1 MLFNSRGG
9 RRLMAHEAK
18 LNQVIEENEINPC
31 NVLVANNIP
40 NNGAWELD
48 EGKFYFETI
57 NGETVTQSQYNTWK
71 AAKTVEQWKK
81 INDPE

>member
-1 MLFNSRGG
+1 MLFNSNRG

-18 LNQVIEENEINPC
+18 LKQVIAETEINPC
-31 NVLVANNIP
+31 NVLYANGVP

-48 EGKFYFETI
+48 EGKFYFETL
-57 NGETVTQSQYNTWK
+57 NGATVTQSQYETWR
-71 AAKTVEQWKK
+71 AAKTVEQWKH